1 VARSLH
7 VLARGVQIDDHS
19 GVISD
24 EARILFGERQLLKNQ
39 AVASRWA
46 FPSRVLANLTIQTP
60 KCRMIEIVSYRP
72 DRPAEYQRLTD
83 VIRAIA

>member
-39 AVASRWA
+39 AVAR
-46 FPSRVLANLTIQTP
+46 PSPGRGNLDLFQPLGFSEPSTCKLDDP
-60 KCRMIEIVSYRP
+60 NAKMS
-72 DRPAEYQRLTD
+72 DD
-83 VIRAIA
+83 